1 MLARPMRVRR
11 LDFRSNC
18 SARFF
23 GLAAYLAPLKTAA
36 TRYELEIDTEQ
47 KNEFRVST
55 LVFYLFMIR
64 RKSVS

>member
-47 KNEFRVST
+47 KNEFRV
-55 LVFYLFMIR
+55 VYAILFRIR
-64 RKSVS
+64 RKSAS